1 MGSVI
6 QFQNVSKCYGD
17 QIILSNI
24 SISFEMG
31 SIWCLMGESGTGK
44 TTFLSLLLGLEQ
56 PDSGTIIGIKPPF
69 SAVFQENRLCE
80 AFDAVENIR
89 LVTGKKLTSE
99 KIQEAFLK
107 VGISEGFKKP
117 VAKFSGGMK
126 RRVAVVRAVL
136 SDGNFLVM
144 DEPFQGLDAI
154 HKKEVIRFILEY
166 RNQRTLILTT
176 HEPEDR
182 YLLNAGLLEL
192 NKGKL
197 TIKP

>member
-6 QFQNVSKCYGD
+6 QLQNVSKRYGD

-24 SISFEMG
+24 SISFERG

-56 PDSGTIIGIKPPF
+56 PDSGTIIGAEPPF
-69 SAVFQENRLCE
+69 SVVFQENRLCE

-89 LVTGKKLTSE
+89 LVTGKRLSLE
-99 KIQEAFLK
+99 KIQEALLK
-107 VGISEGFKKP
+107 VGISEGLKKP
-117 VAKFSGGMK
+117 VGKFSGGMK

-136 SDGNFLVM
+136 SVGNFLVM

-166 RNQRTLILTT
+166 RNQRTLILATN
-176 HEPEDR
+176 EPEDR

-197 TIKP
+197 IIKT